1 MTYREIYNKIVDLK
15 LYDNIKEFKENES
28 KLLEKDD
35 FEIKFLKEQ
44 NLNELES

>member
-15 LYDNIKEFKENES
+15 LYDNIKEFKE
-28 KLLEKDD
+28 
-35 FEIKFLKEQ
+35 IKFLKEQ